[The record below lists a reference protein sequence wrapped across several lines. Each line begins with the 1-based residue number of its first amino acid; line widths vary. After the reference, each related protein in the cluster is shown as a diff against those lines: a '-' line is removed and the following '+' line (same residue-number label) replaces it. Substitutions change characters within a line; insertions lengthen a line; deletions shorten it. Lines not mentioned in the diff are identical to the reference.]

1 MIKSFADK
9 ETELIYNQKFSKR
22 LPTTIQKVALRK
34 LMMIDNAKC
43 LEDLR
48 VPPSNHLEQLSGDR
62 KGQHSIRI
70 NDQWRVCFT
79 EKDGHYYDVEIVDY
93 HQEQIMSDFIE
104 TPTIGEILSEEF
116 LIPLGISAYKLAQA
130 INVPT
135 SRIQDIL
142 HNRRKITVDTSLR
155 LAKFFGL
162 SDGYFM
168 SLQDDIDIRNAKME
182 LAPQLEE
189 IKAYAYA

>member
-22 LPTTIQKVALRK
+22 LPNAIQKVALRK

-48 VPPSNHLEQLSGDR
+48 VPPSNHLEQLVGDR

-93 HQEQIMSDFIE
+93 H
-104 TPTIGEILSEEF
+104 
-116 LIPLGISAYKLAQA
+116 
-130 INVPT
+130 
-135 SRIQDIL
+135 
-142 HNRRKITVDTSLR
+142 
-155 LAKFFGL
+155 
-162 SDGYFM
+162 
-168 SLQDDIDIRNAKME
+168 
-182 LAPQLEE
+182 
-189 IKAYAYA
+189 